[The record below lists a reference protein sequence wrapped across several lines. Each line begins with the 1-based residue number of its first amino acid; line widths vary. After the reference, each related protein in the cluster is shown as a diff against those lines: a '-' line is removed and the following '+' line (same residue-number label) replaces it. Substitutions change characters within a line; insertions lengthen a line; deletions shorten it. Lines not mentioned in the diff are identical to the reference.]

1 MTRGDMTLPWRAD
14 FAATAPFHH
23 VAHLAEPLASADW
36 PTLRRLNS
44 LAEARGLLNAAGLP
58 LRFAAQQVRCGQW
71 DYEAGILA
79 SGVVP
84 SREGNWHDLLNAL
97 TWLTFPHAKA
107 ALNAVQ
113 CGELGQ
119 RREATRGPLS
129 DAAVA
134 QASRLH
140 RPSRWEARRG
150 PLSDAA
156 TLFDES
162 GLLLLGRDG
171 ELAELLAARR
181 GREAFVVRRHA
192 WQDVRAY
199 AFGHALLEKL
209 LSPWP
214 GITAKCLFLR
224 VESLPEEGM
233 PATWLDAALAEAWRD
248 GRVRRPAE
256 LFPLPVLGVPGWWP
270 ANADAAFYQDSQVF
284 RPLPGVAND
293 VTQSA

>member
-1 MTRGDMTLPWRAD
+1 MPALHGWRAD
-14 FAATAPFHH
+14 FAVTAPFHH
-23 VAHLAEPLASADW
+23 VAHLAEPLAGADW
-36 PTLRRLNS
+36 PTLQRLNH
-44 LAEARGLLNAAGLP
+44 LAEAQGLRNAAGLP
-58 LRFAAQQVRCGQW
+58 LRFAAQHVRCGQW

-113 CGELGQ
+113 CDSLEQ
-119 RREATRGPLS
+119 RRGSTRG
-129 DAAVA
+129 
-134 QASRLH
+134 
-140 RPSRWEARRG
+140 AR
-150 PLSDAA
+150 SDAA

-162 GLLLLGRDG
+162 GVLLLACDD

-181 GREAFVVRRHA
+181 WQEAFVLRRLA
-192 WQDVRAY
+192 WQNVRVY
-199 AFGHALLEKL
+199 AFGHAVLEKL
-209 LSPWP
+209 LAPWP

-224 VESLPEEGM
+224 VDSLPEAGL
-233 PATWLDAALAEAWRD
+233 PATWLDAALAKAWRD
-248 GRVRRPAE
+248 GRVSRPAD

-270 ANADAAFYQDSQVF
+270 ANDDAAFYLDRRVF
-284 RPLPGVAND
+284 RPLPGVADD

>member
-1 MTRGDMTLPWRAD
+1 MNVAPALHGWRAD

-23 VAHLAEPLASADW
+23 VAHLADPLAGADW

-44 LAEARGLLNAAGLP
+44 LAEAQGLLNAAGLP
-58 LRFAAQQVRCGQW
+58 LRFAAQQVRRGQW

-84 SREGNWHDLLNAL
+84 SRERNWHDLLNAL

-119 RREATRGPLS
+119 RREA
-129 DAAVA
+129 A
-134 QASRLH
+134 
-140 RPSRWEARRG
+140 RG

-162 GLLLLGRDG
+162 GLLLLGRDD
-171 ELAELLAARR
+171 ELAELLLARR
-181 GREAFVVRRHA
+181 WREAFVVRRQA
-192 WQDVRAY
+192 WQEARVY

-209 LSPWP
+209 LAPWP
-214 GITAKCLFLR
+214 AITAKCLFMR
-224 VESLPEEGM
+224 VETLPDAGPP
-233 PATWLDAALAEAWRD
+233 PAWLDAALAATWRD
-248 GRVRRPAE
+248 GRVSRPAD

-270 ANADAAFYQDSQVF
+270 ANNDAAFYLDSKVF
-284 RPLPGVAND
+284 RPLPGVADD